1 MQTKFNFTIWINNLE
16 QKLTRGPM
24 VILFLN
30 LYLLYL
36 FKITFYDIA
45 DSATQ
50 LSAAW
55 VWLQFDHP
63 HHDPDMMTMLLSVKK
78 RQDKI
83 YYGQQYDKY
92 GQNVFYHRDYSNK
105 VDALH

>member
-1 MQTKFNFTIWINNLE
+1 
-16 QKLTRGPM
+16 
-24 VILFLN
+24 
-30 LYLLYL
+30 
-36 FKITFYDIA
+36 
-45 DSATQ
+45 
-50 LSAAW
+50 
-55 VWLQFDHP
+55 
-63 HHDPDMMTMLLSVKK
+63 MMTMLLSVKK